1 MFWIFT
7 SFVGLMFAA
16 VTLGQ
21 YSVWFALLKIA
32 LLAALLVI
40 AVMGA
45 ALLYRRSKGSR

>member
-1 MFWIFT
+1 MFLVFT
-7 SFVGLMFAA
+7 SFVGLIFAA

-32 LLAALLVI
+32 LLAALVVI

-45 ALLYRRSKGSR
+45 ALMFRRFKGR